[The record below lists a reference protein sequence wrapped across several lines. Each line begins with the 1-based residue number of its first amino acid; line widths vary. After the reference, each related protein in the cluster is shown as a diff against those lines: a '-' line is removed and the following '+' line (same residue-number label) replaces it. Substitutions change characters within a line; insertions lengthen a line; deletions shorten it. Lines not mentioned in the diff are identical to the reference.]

1 MAFGLVLGG
10 GGAKGGYEI
19 GVWKALRELNVPI
32 CAVCG
37 TSVGALNGALI
48 VQDEF
53 DRAIKIWT
61 SITMDQVIKLEGEI
75 ATTEE
80 KGVTISKK
88 LSSLKSALKGG
99 GLDVTPLKM
108 LIDEVVDE
116 DKIRKSELDF
126 GLVTFSL
133 SDFKPI
139 EVFKEEIPEGKMAD
153 YLLASACF
161 PAFKPHKIDDK
172 KYIDGGVYNN
182 IPVSMMRKR
191 GIKDIIVVDVSG
203 IGLTQRTKYKDCNII
218 KIKNSEDLGGTLSFD
233 SERSKVNI
241 ELGYL
246 DTLRAFNK
254 VTGTKYYIKNNEE
267 AHQGDNYIGK
277 IGTEDFKNLY
287 KFLGLE
293 WGKVT
298 KNSKIIIDKILR
310 VIQQYSPSNFTS
322 DSVILAMA
330 EITAEQLGIERKKIY
345 SLDELIENIYS
356 VYNDIRVSSDFNEY
370 ISGLKKLIISR
381 NEFEFDREI
390 KKVLIEGKFLLA
402 FSPGMEQPEE
412 IKRFRRLLAIFMPK
426 IVIANLFISL
436 ILHRRSMEVING

>member
-19 GVWKALRELNVPI
+19 GVWKALRELNIPI

-116 DKIRKSELDF
+116 DKIRNSELDF

-139 EVFKEEIPEGKMAD
+139 EIFKDEIPEGKIAD

-218 KIKNSEDLGGTLSFD
+218 KIKNSEDLGGTLNFD
-233 SERSKVNI
+233 SERSKINI

-254 VTGTKYYIKNNEE
+254 VTGVKYYIKNNEDS
-267 AHQGDNYIGK
+267 HQGDNYIGR

-370 ISGLKKLIISR
+370 INGLKKLIISR

-390 KKVLIEGKFLLA
+390 KKVFVEGKFLLA
-402 FSPGMEQPEE
+402 FSPGMEQPDE

-426 IVIANLFISL
+426 LVIANLFISL
-436 ILHRRSMEVING
+436 ILHRRSTEVLNG